1 MTNEP
6 YIAPMA
12 DPSQNPSMQARPS
25 HAPSNDN
32 GRSAPIVRI
41 DLFEAKVPLS
51 PLARGAMSQSD
62 NGLGMAL
69 PAEEAWEAADF
80 LYCRLVDAEGV
91 EGWGEAYVWLP
102 ETGVSQR
109 EMAMAIR
116 DHLGKYVLGARPT
129 DAQALGARMDRN
141 VARNE
146 VAKGLIDIACH
157 DLAARQVGRPVHDLI
172 GGAVVDRIP
181 LCGLLPLLDP
191 ETTAEYA
198 HGYQQFGYRT
208 VRIKL
213 GTSPHV
219 DRDVIAAVRRRCG
232 DDLRIRVDYNQA
244 YDAPT
249 AARALSMIEPHGIEA
264 AEQPLPLGDL
274 VGMAQLQRRTPIPV
288 FLHEGFFSLA
298 DAVALIDAGGMG
310 IMGINAERPGGVT
323 GALRAIDYAAAR
335 GMGTII
341 HNQPLGIGT
350 AVHAHIA
357 AARWDRLGH
366 DPEIAGDVM
375 FENHLTTDRYQVKA
389 GHLVLPG
396 GPGWGV
402 SIDRN
407 ALDDHLIADPTTC
420 VA

>member
-1 MTNEP
+1 MMTES
-6 YIAPMA
+6 IQT
-12 DPSQNPSMQARPS
+12 PSGSGGTRA
-25 HAPSNDN
+25 AV
-32 GRSAPIVRI
+32 IERI
-41 DLFEAKVPLS
+41 ELFEVKVPLS
-51 PLARGAMSQSD
+51 ALARGAMSQSE
-62 NGLGMAL
+62 NGLGMAI
-69 PAEEAWEAADF
+69 PTEEAWLEADF
-80 LYCRLVDAEGV
+80 LYCRLVDEDGV

-129 DAQALGARMDRN
+129 DVQALAARMDRN

-157 DLAARQVGRPVHDLI
+157 ELAARQLGRPVHDLI

-191 ETTAEYA
+191 DTTAELA
-198 HGYQQFGYRT
+198 HGYQRGGYRT

-213 GTSPHV
+213 GTSPHA
-219 DRDVIAAVRRRCG
+219 DRAVIASVRERCG

-244 YDAPT
+244 YDVPT
-249 AARALSMIEPHGIEA
+249 AVRALSMIEHLGIDA
-264 AEQPLPLGDL
+264 AEQPLPIGDL
-274 VGMAQLQRRTPIPV
+274 LGMVELQRRIPIPV
-288 FLHEGFFSLA
+288 FLHEGFFSLG

-310 IMGINAERPGGVT
+310 VMGINAERPGGVT

-335 GMGTII
+335 GMGTIL

-350 AVHAHIA
+350 AVQAHIA
-357 AARWDRLGH
+357 AARYDRLGH
-366 DPEIAGDVM
+366 DPEMAGDVM
-375 FENHLTTDRYQVKA
+375 FEEHLTTGRYAVDH
-389 GHLVLPG
+389 GCLVLPG

-402 SIDRN
+402 EIDRD
-407 ALDDHLIADPTTC
+407 ALDDHLIAEPTVC
-420 VA
+420 EA